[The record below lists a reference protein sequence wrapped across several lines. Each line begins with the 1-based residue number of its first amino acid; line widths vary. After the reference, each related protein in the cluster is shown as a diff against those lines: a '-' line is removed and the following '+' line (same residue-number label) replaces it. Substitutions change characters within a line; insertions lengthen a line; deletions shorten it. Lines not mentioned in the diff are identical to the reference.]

1 VEKTIVLD
9 DNCRLLLPEEVR
21 EAMDLHPGDEL
32 IVQREGMK
40 LVLRPKL
47 KGYARRL
54 RGLHK
59 EVWKDI
65 DATEYVHRERDSWE

>member
-1 VEKTIVLD
+1 MEKIIVID

-21 EAMDLHPGDEL
+21 EAMDLRPGDEL

-65 DATEYVHRERDSWE
+65 DGTEYVHRERDSWE